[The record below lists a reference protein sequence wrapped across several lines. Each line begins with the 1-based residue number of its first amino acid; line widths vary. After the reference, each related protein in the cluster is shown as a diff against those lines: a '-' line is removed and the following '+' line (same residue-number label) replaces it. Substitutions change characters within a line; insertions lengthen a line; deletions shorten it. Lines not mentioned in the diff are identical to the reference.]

1 MNNPIFFH
9 ITDIE
14 SNECNLKDENSN
26 IFNYKLILESIN
38 NMNSMNLTNY
48 QWMLD
53 NMKYFQEKNSYLTI
67 EEFYSKT
74 YIVKDLYIICDYYN
88 ILKDVKYNKSRK
100 AEIISAIIYFESQ
113 PNNLELV
120 EKRNRLWGFMKE
132 IQEDEKLKKFILM

>member
-14 SNECNLKDENSN
+14 SNEYDLKDENSN
-26 IFNYKLILESIN
+26 ILNYKLILESIN
-38 NMNSMNLTNY
+38 NMNSRNLTNS

-53 NMKYFQEKNSYLTI
+53 NMKYFQEKNSYFTM

-74 YIVKDLYIICDYYN
+74 YIVKDLYIICEYYD
-88 ILKDVKYNKSRK
+88 ILKDIKNNKSRK

-113 PNNLELV
+113 SKNFELV

-132 IQEDEKLKKFILM
+132 IQEDTKLKKFILM